1 MTGLL
6 STPPT
11 LLQGPKTENMYK
23 MFLGLEMSDDEW
35 DLIKNKCD
43 SLGLELIITCH
54 VESAVPRVNSLCLPY
69 NKICT
74 WSINHYHMISKLAKN
89 GKPLIIDTGTVSINE
104 ICELQDFYRSEG
116 GGDLIVFFDFH
127 TDDESFMNF
136 HAIEQLIEH
145 QFVTGYTPQG
155 RQDWL
160 DYMSIGLG
168 VSTLEKRLA
177 MSRYRPK
184 NGYWK
189 AHDPKEFKDWME
201 NVKRCHLSLGKSTTI
216 DA

>member
-1 MTGLL
+1 MATLLNKQKLSVVADLGLTCGGDIGL
-6 STPPT
+6 ACELIEISSGLGVDAVKFQMLDAGELLGDRTVEYTYPT

-35 DLIKNKCD
+35 GLIKNKCD

-116 GGDLIVFFDFH
+116 GGTIVFFDFH

-155 RQDWL
+155 GR
-160 DYMSIGLG
+160 IG
-168 VSTLEKRLA
+168 
-177 MSRYRPK
+177 
-184 NGYWK
+184 W
-189 AHDPKEFKDWME
+189 
-201 NVKRCHLSLGKSTTI
+201 TTCR
-216 DA
+216 